1 MFKKSTKEPQV
12 KLKKQ
17 KKGRYTPKS
26 ERPATYRSPTWMAVM
41 MFVFL
46 ALGVLVI
53 IVNYLTIL
61 PGGAS
66 NWYLMAGLVLLGL
79 GFWVATRYQ

>member
-1 MFKKSTKEPQV
+1 
-12 KLKKQ
+12 
-17 KKGRYTPKS
+17 
-26 ERPATYRSPTWMAVM
+26 M
-41 MFVFL
+41 MSFL

-66 NWYLMAGLVLLGL
+66 NWYLLAGLVLLAV
-79 GFWVATRYQ
+79 GFWLATKYQ

>member
-1 MFKKSTKEPQV
+1 
-12 KLKKQ
+12 
-17 KKGRYTPKS
+17 
-26 ERPATYRSPTWMAVM
+26 M
-41 MFVFL
+41 MSFL

-66 NWYLMAGLVLLGL
+66 NWYLFAGLVLLAV
-79 GFWVATRYQ
+79 GFWLATKYQ